1 MTNEA
6 RDPLAGLDP
15 FDLFDAEAE
24 RLDRYFPGLD
34 AEGWDR
40 PSRAA
45 GWSVRDVLGHL
56 AGEELYNHACL
67 DDDIDGFTAML
78 RREGVD
84 GGFDGFNE
92 WCVRNRRGV
101 PVEEVLQ
108 EWRRENGDTRERM
121 RALGHDAPLPTFA
134 GPYPAGLQAFHYAS
148 EYATHADDVGAPVT
162 EDEAEERSWWRARV
176 GAFVL
181 AEQDSKAEVELT
193 ADGVRVHAY
202 GASELLPA
210 PVFVEATVG
219 RLPEDHPLDRR
230 LRDALRC
237 LA

>member
-1 MTNEA
+1 MTNESK
-6 RDPLAGLDP
+6 DPLVGLDP
-15 FDLFDAEAE
+15 FDVFDAEAE
-24 RLDRYFPGLD
+24 RLDRHFSGLD
-34 AEGWDR
+34 AKGWDR

-67 DDDIDGFTAML
+67 DDDLDGFTAML
-78 RREGVD
+78 RREGVG

-92 WCVRNRRGV
+92 WCVEGRRGL

-121 RALGHDAPLPTFA
+121 RALGYEAPLPTFA
-134 GPYPAGLQAFHYAS
+134 GPYPVGLQTFHYAS
-148 EYATHADDVGAPVT
+148 EYATHADDVGAPV
-162 EDEAEERSWWRARV
+162 AEEEAGERARWRARV

-181 AEQDSKAEVELT
+181 AEQDSKARVELT
-193 ADGVRVHAY
+193 GDEVRVRVD
-202 GASELLPA
+202 GMSERLPV

-219 RLPEDHPLDRR
+219 RLPDDHPLDRG
-230 LRDALRC
+230 LKAALRC

>member
-1 MTNEA
+1 MTNESK
-6 RDPLAGLDP
+6 DPLVGLDP
-15 FDLFDAEAE
+15 FDVFDAEAE
-24 RLDRYFPGLD
+24 RLDRYFAGLD
-34 AEGWDR
+34 AQGWNR
-40 PSRAA
+40 PSRAD

-78 RREGVD
+78 RREGVG

-92 WCVRNRRGV
+92 WCVERRRGL

-121 RALGHDAPLPTFA
+121 RALGYEAPLPTFA
-134 GPYPAGLQAFHYAS
+134 GPYPVGSQTFHYAS
-148 EYATHADDVGAPVT
+148 EYATHADDVGAPV
-162 EDEAEERSWWRARV
+162 AEEEAGERAGWRARV
-176 GAFVL
+176 GVFVL
-181 AEQDSKAEVELT
+181 AEQDSKVQVELT
-193 ADGVRVHAY
+193 GDEARVRVD
-202 GASELLPA
+202 GMSERLPI

-219 RLPEDHPLDRR
+219 RLPDDHPLDRR
-230 LRDALRC
+230 LKAALRC